1 MNTSN
6 KTLWLGNVESW
17 MDHMF
22 LKKFLEEINIFPK
35 KISIKTK
42 ETKRGCAFL
51 EFDTHESAKNAIN
64 NNNGKIHRN
73 IEIKLNWVRD
83 KNKNIIKPVKFTVRL
98 YNNNNLVIC
107 WKYR

>member
-35 KISIKTK
+35 KISLKIK

-51 EFDTHESAKNAIN
+51 EFESHESAEKAIN
-64 NNNGKIHRN
+64 NYNGKIHRN

-83 KNKNIIKPVKFTVRL
+83 KNRHIIKPIKFTVRL
-98 YNNNNLVIC
+98 LKLFLVIC
-107 WKYR
+107 GKYR

>member
-1 MNTSN
+1 MNSSN
-6 KTLWLGNVESW
+6 KTLWLGNIESW
-17 MDHMF
+17 MDYMF

-51 EFDTHESAKNAIN
+51 KFDSNEIAQSVIE

-73 IEIKLNWVRD
+73 IEIKLNWVR
-83 KNKNIIKPVKFTVRL
+83 NKNRLNMFKPVKFTVK
-98 YNNNNLVIC
+98 N
-107 WKYR
+107 

>member
-17 MDHMF
+17 MDYMF

-51 EFDTHESAKNAIN
+51 EFDTHE
-64 NNNGKIHRN
+64 
-73 IEIKLNWVRD
+73 
-83 KNKNIIKPVKFTVRL
+83 
-98 YNNNNLVIC
+98 
-107 WKYR
+107 

>member
-17 MDHMF
+17 MNYTF
-22 LKKFLEEINIFPK
+22 LRKFLEEINIFPK
-35 KISIKTK
+35 KISLKIK

-51 EFDTHESAKNAIN
+51 EFENHESAEKAIN
-64 NNNGKIHRN
+64 NYNGKIHRN

-83 KNKNIIKPVKFTVRL
+83 KNRHIIKPIKFTVRIIIKIIFSYL
-98 YNNNNLVIC
+98 WEI
-107 WKYR
+107 